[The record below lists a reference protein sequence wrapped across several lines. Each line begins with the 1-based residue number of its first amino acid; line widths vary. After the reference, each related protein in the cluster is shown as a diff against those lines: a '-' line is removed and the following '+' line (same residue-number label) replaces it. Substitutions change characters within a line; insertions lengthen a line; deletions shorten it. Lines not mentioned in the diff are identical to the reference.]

1 MSAGRCSTFEL
12 WLIMG
17 AAVVSFSLPDTLAWV
32 GTAPNFDSANTLYA
46 LVVRWDG

>member
-17 AAVVSFSLPDTLAWV
+17 SAVVSFSLPDTLTWV
-32 GTAPNFDSANTLYA
+32 GAAPSFDSANTLYA
-46 LVVRWDG
+46 LVVSWDG